1 MATQLLS
8 YDRADDLET
17 GLSKACE
24 RISALESVVYTKPQ
38 PTPLPSRER
47 TLDAAQAAI
56 RSGIDRY
63 IDLGIIDADIITR
76 LAHMIACERIALA
89 EKEGRI

>member
-8 YDRADDLET
+8 YDLADGIETDLRDIRER
-17 GLSKACE
+17 LST
-24 RISALESVVYTKPQ
+24 LESHVYDKPQ

-56 RSGIDRY
+56 RTGIDRY

-89 EKEGRI
+89 EKEGWI